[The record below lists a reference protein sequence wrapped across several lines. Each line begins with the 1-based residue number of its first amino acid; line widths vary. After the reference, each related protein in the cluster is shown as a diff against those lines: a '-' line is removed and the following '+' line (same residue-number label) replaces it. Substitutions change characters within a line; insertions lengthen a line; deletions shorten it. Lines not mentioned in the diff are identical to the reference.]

1 VNNYYY
7 IIGGLPELA
16 PSVENNMFNYAAVR
30 EEIWKQ
36 CSPEDQKLIE
46 FLEKGFNEES
56 LTLDFYIKV
65 QESRCMFIKRYFR
78 LDRIIR
84 NAKVTFLAGKL
95 FNGDETEN
103 KELIKK
109 YSVVLP
115 SDQEIGFNG
124 KEGVAV
130 TLDNS
135 DTQNIDAIFHTS
147 DILEK
152 ERKLDEFKWGKINEF
167 TSFDFFD
174 IDVILA
180 FLAKGKLVERWNKLD
195 RETGKALF
203 KKLVDEVRGTFK
215 GVEFNAGTTNKV
227 V

>member
-16 PSVENNMFNYAAVR
+16 PGGDNNMFNYAAVR

-46 FLEKGFNEES
+46 FLEKGFDEES
-56 LTLDFYIKV
+56 LTKDFYIKA
-65 QESRCMFIKRYFR
+65 QESHCIFVKRYFR

-84 NAKVTFLAGKL
+84 NIKVTFLADKL
-95 FNGDETEN
+95 FKGDETEN
-103 KELIKK
+103 KELIRK

-115 SDQEIGFNG
+115 SDHEVEFNEN
-124 KEGVAV
+124 EGAAVA
-130 TLDNS
+130 LDNS
-135 DTQNIDAIFHTS
+135 ETQNIDAIFHTS

-152 ERKLDEFKWGKINEF
+152 ERKLDEFKWAKINEF

-180 FLAKGKLVERWNKLD
+180 FLVKGKLVERWNKLD

-215 GVEFNAGTTNKV
+215 GVEFNAGTTKKV

>member
-16 PSVENNMFNYAAVR
+16 PGGENNMFNYAAVR

-36 CSPEDQKLIE
+36 CSPEDKKLIE
-46 FLEKGFNEES
+46 FLEEGFDEES
-56 LTLDFYIKV
+56 LTVDFYIKV
-65 QESRCMFIKRYFR
+65 QESRSMFIKRYFR

>member
-36 CSPEDQKLIE
+36 CSPEDKKLIE
-46 FLEKGFNEES
+46 FLEEGFDEES
-56 LTLDFYIKV
+56 LIVDFYIKV
-65 QESRCMFIKRYFR
+65 QESRSMFIKRYFR

>member
-16 PSVENNMFNYAAVR
+16 PGGENNMFNYAAVR

-95 FNGDETEN
+95 FKGDETEN

-115 SDQEIGFNG
+115 SDQEIGFNE

-135 DTQNIDAIFHTS
+135 ENQNIDAIFHTS

-152 ERKLDEFKWGKINEF
+152 ERKLDEFKWCKINEF

-174 IDVILA
+174 VDVILA

>member
-1 VNNYYY
+1 MNNYYY

-16 PSVENNMFNYAAVR
+16 PGGENNMFNYAAVR

-36 CSPEDQKLIE
+36 CSPEDKKLIE
-46 FLEKGFNEES
+46 FLEEGFDEES
-56 LTLDFYIKV
+56 LTVDFYIKV
-65 QESRCMFIKRYFR
+65 QESRSMFIKRYFR

>member
-1 VNNYYY
+1 MNNYYY

-36 CSPEDQKLIE
+36 CSPEDKKLIE
-46 FLEKGFNEES
+46 FLEEGFDEES
-56 LTLDFYIKV
+56 LIVDFYIKV
-65 QESRCMFIKRYFR
+65 QESRSMFIKRYFR